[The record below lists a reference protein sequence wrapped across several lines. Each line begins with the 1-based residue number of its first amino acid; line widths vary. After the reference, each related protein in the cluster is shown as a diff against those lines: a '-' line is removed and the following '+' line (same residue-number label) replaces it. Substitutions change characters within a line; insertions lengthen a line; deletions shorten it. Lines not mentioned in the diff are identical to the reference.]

1 MTGSF
6 TALVFRR
13 IRGSSADSA
22 VNQGCCVAGGAA
34 PKAIEGDSLPDR
46 IPDAALESGQ
56 GE

>member
-34 PKAIEGDSLPDR
+34 PKAIGRDSLPDR